1 MENIKEKVKDM
12 DNQKRGCNTCLIIVS
27 EEVSWKN
34 EGERKLGNV
43 IAENIPELTKDT
55 NPRFCTFSEAQ
66 A

>member
-1 MENIKEKVKDM
+1 M
-12 DNQKRGCNTCLIIVS
+12 DNRKRGCNTCLIIVS
-27 EEVSWKN
+27 EGVSWKN

-55 NPRFCTFSEAQ
+55 NPRFCTFSESQ